1 MKKLL
6 YILVALGLLTATAL
20 GAVSWWV
27 MQKMGPETWVELAEK
42 NWNCRAQIDDAHL
55 SLFTRPATLKFTGVR
70 LAPRD
75 LEVAK
80 PYAERAPLPAVSA
93 LVEIPEITLEVKL
106 DDLLNR
112 RLFVE
117 QLSIIRPSVRETQ
130 DAKGKSSLE
139 ALFKKPGSAE
149 AVAATPETSPPPAQ
163 VETKAASE
171 SSPAPAFAYAVKS
184 ARIEKGNL
192 DIANGTTKVV
202 IQDLDFALT
211 DIDVNTNDL
220 VNHNQMK
227 AALSAVVNVSGMARI
242 QGAKRPAELAHL
254 ILSGQGDIAPLSP
267 ATKEWH
273 PVSNLTL
280 TLAKSSVLA
289 GHMTIGDAAGKDLRK
304 LQEYGVDLAP
314 VVIGGPLQADAVV
327 TGTFANDR
335 FQTRSL
341 TRFVFPEYEVAIEP
355 KSWVNAAQDKHEI
368 ELRLSCGPALQSRLT
383 TGIANAKLGDS
394 LARAVTKALSD
405 EQGRMT
411 FDIESEGSLS
421 SPKVKPKVDR
431 VLKNLLQGDGLG
443 DLLQGLLK
451 KL

>member
-6 YILVALGLLTATAL
+6 YTLVILGLLTATAL

-27 MQKMGPETWVELAEK
+27 MQKMGPEIWIEQAEK
-42 NWNCRAQIDDAHL
+42 NWNCRAQIDDAQL

-80 PYAERAPLPAVSA
+80 PYAERTPLPEVSA

-112 RLFVE
+112 RLFIE
-117 QLSIIRPSVRETQ
+117 QLRIVRPSVRELQ
-130 DAKGKSSLE
+130 DEKGKSSLE
-139 ALFKKPGSAE
+139 ALFKKPGSLE
-149 AVAATPETSPPPAQ
+149 AATATPEASTQPAP
-163 VETKAASE
+163 VETKAAE
-171 SSPAPAFAYAVKS
+171 NSSPSFSYAIQS
-184 ARIEKGNL
+184 ASIEKGTF
-192 DIANGTTKVV
+192 DITNGTTKVL
-202 IQDLDFALT
+202 IQDFDFNVS
-211 DIDVNTNDL
+211 DIDVNLSDL
-220 VNHNQMK
+220 VNHNHMK
-227 AALSAVVNVSGMARI
+227 ASLNAVIDVSGMARI
-242 QGAKRPAELAHL
+242 DGAKRPAELAHL
-254 ILSGQGDIAPLSP
+254 VLSGQGDIAPLSP
-267 ATKEWH
+267 ATGEWN

-280 TLAKSSVLA
+280 SLAKGSVLA

-314 VVIGGPLQADAVV
+314 VVIGGPLQEDAVV
-327 TGTFANDR
+327 TGTYARDR
-335 FQTRSL
+335 FLTRTL

-355 KSWVNAAQDKHEI
+355 KSWINGPQDKHEI
-368 ELRLSCGPALQSRLT
+368 EFRLSCGPDLQSRLVA
-383 TGIANAKLGDS
+383 GISNAKLGDS
-394 LARAVTKALSD
+394 IARAVTKALSD

-421 SPKVKPKVDR
+421 SPKVKPKTDR
-431 VLKNLLQGDGLG
+431 VLKNLMRGEGLG